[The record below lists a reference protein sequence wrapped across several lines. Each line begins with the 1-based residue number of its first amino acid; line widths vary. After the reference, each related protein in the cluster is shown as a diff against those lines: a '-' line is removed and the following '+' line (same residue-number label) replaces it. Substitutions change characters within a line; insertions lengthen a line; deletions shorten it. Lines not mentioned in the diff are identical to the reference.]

1 MRLGTT
7 QLARAAVI
15 ASIYIVVSYILLP
28 ISFGMIQFRAAEAL
42 TLLPMLYPEAI
53 LGVFV
58 GCLIANILGGF
69 GPWDIIGG
77 SLVTLLAAYVTYRYR
92 FTPIAYL
99 SPIVLNALL
108 VGAYLSV
115 LLQIPYWLIALSVGA
130 GQTGVI
136 LLLGVPMI
144 RFLRSARDGSQQ
156 QNP

>member
-1 MRLGTT
+1 MKLKPSA
-7 QLARAAVI
+7 LARAGMI

-28 ISFGMIQFRAAEAL
+28 FSYGLIQFRAAEAL
-42 TLLPMLYPEAI
+42 VLLPMLYPEAI

-58 GCLIANILGGF
+58 GCLIANIIGGL

-99 SPIVLNALL
+99 SPIILNAVL

-115 LLQIPYWLIALSVGA
+115 LLQLPYWLVALSVVA
-130 GQTGVI
+130 GQAGVI
-136 LLLGVPMI
+136 FLLWVPLI
-144 RFLRSARDGSQQ
+144 RFIRSARDGAKRQDG
-156 QNP
+156 